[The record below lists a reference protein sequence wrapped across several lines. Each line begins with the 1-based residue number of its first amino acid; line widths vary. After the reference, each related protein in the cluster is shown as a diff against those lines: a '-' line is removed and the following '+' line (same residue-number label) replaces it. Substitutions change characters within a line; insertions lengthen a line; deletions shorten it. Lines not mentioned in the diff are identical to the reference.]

1 VRRHLL
7 LILGLTLATAGPAGA
22 RTFTR
27 TPIAPE
33 LDVDVLT
40 GDVAHAKLGRQL
52 FSDPWATETIAHT
65 DVYDRFPY
73 VESRQFQLVTDPRW
87 NRLVY
92 GERGRG
98 LAAWD
103 GRGTTT
109 GALMHP
115 HGLAVDD
122 ADRVYIADTGNDRIV
137 VLQATT
143 TLGDMTLAPL
153 YTIEGLSGP
162 YDVAWSDGG
171 TPFQDGDDVLY
182 VADTGRNQV
191 VAFALAGGAA
201 RRVAA
206 LGALGSGTGRFGG
219 PMAVAVGRT
228 ERGCTPDLYVAD
240 AHNRRLVHL
249 TFDGHALRWGS
260 ETRVAADLVTAL
272 DTDNWGNVYAA
283 APREAAVRKY
293 NPDLAEVAQLRD
305 ALAGPRGFSLPFET
319 VRDHRDG
326 TVTRVGRPL
335 ALSVDAWNANTG
347 IGMWALGLDVTGLA
361 AHGGAAPAAEFTL
374 TDRARVALEVLDA
387 TSGRVLARKD
397 AGTLAAGP
405 HTVPL
410 DASTLGGGDLM
421 VRVNAASTYANGA
434 SESAQ
439 TTFRLDGAAV
449 TLPGRAA
456 LIGNAPNP
464 ASPSTRILFVLPAG
478 GTGTV
483 ALSVYD
489 AGGRRVRA
497 FAPRFAPGLNEI
509 AWDGTDDQG
518 RAVRAGVYF
527 YRLEAGAIRDTR
539 RLVLVR

>member
-22 RTFTR
+22 RTFQR

-33 LDVDVLT
+33 LGVDVLT

-52 FSDPWATETIAHT
+52 FADPWATETIAHT
-65 DVYDRFPY
+65 DVYDKFPY
-73 VESRQFQLVTDPRW
+73 VESRQFQIVSDPRW

-98 LAAWD
+98 LAAWN
-103 GRGTTT
+103 GNGTPI
-109 GALMHP
+109 GALANP

-122 ADRVYIADTGNDRIV
+122 ADRVYVADTDNDRIV

-143 TLGDMTLAPL
+143 QFGDMTLAPL
-153 YTIEGLSGP
+153 YTIDGLSGP

-171 TPFQDGDDVLY
+171 TPFQNGDDVLY

-191 VAFALAGGAA
+191 LAYALGSGGA

-206 LGALGSGTGRFGG
+206 LGALGGGVNMFGG
-219 PMAVAVGRT
+219 PMAVAVGRSET
-228 ERGCTPDLYVAD
+228 GCTNDLYVAD
-240 AHNRRLVHL
+240 AHNRRIVRL

-283 APREAAVRKY
+283 APREAAIRKY
-293 NPDLAEVAQLRD
+293 NPQLAEVAQLRD

-319 VRDHRDG
+319 VRDHRDN
-326 TVTRVGRPL
+326 TVSRVGRPL
-335 ALSVDAWNANTG
+335 ALSVDAWNASSG
-347 IGMWALGLDVTGLA
+347 IGMWALGLDVNGLA
-361 AHGGAAPAAEFTL
+361 AHGGAAPAAEFAL
-374 TDRARVALEVLDA
+374 TDRAHVTLEVLDA
-387 TSGRVLARKD
+387 GNGRVLAQKD
-397 AGTLAAGP
+397 AGILAAGP
-405 HTVPL
+405 HSVPL
-410 DASTLGGGDLM
+410 DGSALGGGDLM
-421 VRVNAASTYANGA
+421 VRVRAASTYANGA
-434 SESAQ
+434 SETAQ

-449 TLPGRAA
+449 SLPARAA

-478 GTGTV
+478 GAGAV

-489 AGGRRVRA
+489 ASGRRVRT
-497 FAPRFAPGLNEI
+497 FVPRFAPGLNEV

-518 RAVRAGVYF
+518 HTVKAGVYF
-527 YRLEAGAIRDTR
+527 YRLEAGAIRDSR
-539 RLVLVR
+539 RLVVVR